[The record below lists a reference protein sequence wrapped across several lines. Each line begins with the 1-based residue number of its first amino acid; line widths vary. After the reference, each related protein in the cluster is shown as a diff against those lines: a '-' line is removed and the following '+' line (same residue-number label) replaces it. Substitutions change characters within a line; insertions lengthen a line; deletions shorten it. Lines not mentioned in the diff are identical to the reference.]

1 MKTDTNSI
9 LNLAEHIIQVAKI
22 VLEKE
27 AEAPKKKPQKGD
39 NANGKRTPMAH
50 RIT

>member
-9 LNLAEHIIQVAKI
+9 LNLAEHIIEVAKI

-27 AEAPKKKPQKGD
+27 AKSSKKKPKEE
-39 NANGKRTPMAH
+39 KPK
-50 RIT
+50 

>member
-1 MKTDTNSI
+1 MKTNTKTI

-27 AEAPKKKPQKGD
+27 KKRKKGKKK
-39 NANGKRTPMAH
+39 NVKRP
-50 RIT
+50 

>member
-9 LNLAEHIIQVAKI
+9 LNLAEHIIEVAKI

-27 AEAPKKKPQKGD
+27 EKLPKKKTQKGD
-39 NANGKRTPMAH
+39 NANVKRT
-50 RIT
+50 